1 MKLSVVSSLYC
12 SENYLDEFCRR
23 SAAAAEKF
31 AGSDYEIVLVNDGSP
46 DGSLA
51 KALALREADPRIKVI
66 DLARNFGHHKALMT
80 GIAEAAGDY
89 VFLIDCDLEEAPE
102 LLDGF
107 AAELAAHPEADVAY
121 GVQPSRRGGLFE
133 RLGGRLFYALMRHL
147 TDFDYPAD
155 TLTARLMTRR
165 YVDALKLF
173 DDREYDLWVNFA
185 LAGFE
190 QRPLAAVKL
199 DKQQS
204 CYTLR
209 RKIRHAVESIT
220 SSSAMP
226 LYWIFFAGWAVLLV
240 AVLHL
245 VFIIV
250 NKIFWDVPWGWS
262 HIVASIWAL
271 GGLIM
276 ISIGT
281 VGIYL
286 AKIFVETKKRPAVI
300 IRRSYR

>member
-12 SENYLDEFCRR
+12 SEAYLAEFCRR
-23 SAAAAEKF
+23 AAAAAEKF

-46 DGSLA
+46 DGSLDQ
-51 KALALREADPRIKVI
+51 ALTLRDGDPRIKVI

-80 GIAEAAGDY
+80 GIAEASGDF

-102 LLDGF
+102 LLTEF
-107 AAELAAHPEADVAY
+107 AAELDRHPQADVVY
-121 GVQPSRRGGLFE
+121 GIQPSRKGGMFE
-133 RLGGRLFYALMRHL
+133 RLSGRLFYAVMRQL
-147 TDFDYPAD
+147 AEIDYPAD

-165 YVDALKLF
+165 YVEALKLF

-199 DKQQS
+199 DKQKS

-209 RKIRHAVESIT
+209 RKIRHAVETVT
-220 SSSAMP
+220 STSAMP

-245 VFIIV
+245 LFIVV
-250 NKIFWDVPWGWS
+250 NKIFWDVPAGWS
-262 HIVASIWAL
+262 HVVASIWAL
-271 GGLIM
+271 GGLTM
-276 ISIGT
+276 ISVGT

-286 AKIFVETKKRPAVI
+286 AKIFIETKKRPAAI
-300 IRRSYR
+300 IRRRYR